1 MWLLLPQLQL
11 VAHSFGHE
19 LAAAKMSR
27 LVEHVASAD
36 ADAQFEFGLD
46 VWLRGM
52 RGLLTQNEKGE
63 S

>member
-1 MWLLLPQLQL
+1 MLAEGRAQLAGSDFPIL
-11 VAHSFGHE
+11 SR
-19 LAAAKMSR
+19 LAA
-27 LVEHVASAD
+27 HVASAD